1 MYTKEFKKDWRKL
14 EQSGRYDMNALKTA
28 IAVLILND
36 TPLGVEYRDHQLV
49 GNYEGFRECH
59 IGGDFLL
66 IYQINEDKNG
76 IEFASC
82 LLYTSP
88 SPRDS

>member
-36 TPLGVEYRDHQLV
+36 TPLGDRKSVV
-49 GNYEGFRECH
+49 
-59 IGGDFLL
+59 
-66 IYQINEDKNG
+66 
-76 IEFASC
+76 
-82 LLYTSP
+82 
-88 SPRDS
+88 